1 MIKKLEEISAQALR
15 DLETASTL
23 DGLEQVRIS
32 VLGKKGA
39 LSEVLKTLGS
49 VPAAERPAI
58 GAAANEWKRKIEAA
72 IETRKASLENAALQT
87 QLERDRVDISLP
99 SRLPHRGSL
108 HPITQTTRKIIEVFS
123 RIGFD
128 VVTGPEVE
136 TDFLNFEAV
145 NIPAD
150 HPARDMQDTFFMG
163 PGVVLRTHTSAVQ
176 MRTMRNQSWPLR
188 ILAPGAVY
196 RNDSDATHSPM
207 FHQVEGLWVDRDVK
221 MSDLKGTLLFFAR
234 EMFGAD
240 AKIRLRPSYFP
251 FVEPGAEVDVNCFLC
266 RSKISDSCRVCKG
279 TGWLEILG
287 AGMVHPRLFE
297 MAGYAEAVRSGA
309 LTGYAFGMGVD
320 RIAMLLHGIPDLRLM
335 FQSDV
340 RFLKQF

>member
-1 MIKKLEEISAQALR
+1 
-15 DLETASTL
+15 
-23 DGLEQVRIS
+23 
-32 VLGKKGA
+32 
-39 LSEVLKTLGS
+39 
-49 VPAAERPAI
+49 
-58 GAAANEWKRKIEAA
+58 
-72 IETRKASLENAALQT
+72 
-87 QLERDRVDISLP
+87 
-99 SRLPHRGSL
+99 
-108 HPITQTTRKIIEVFS
+108 
-123 RIGFD
+123 
-128 VVTGPEVE
+128 
-136 TDFLNFEAV
+136 
-145 NIPAD
+145 
-150 HPARDMQDTFFMG
+150 
-163 PGVVLRTHTSAVQ
+163 
-176 MRTMRNQSWPLR
+176 MRNQSWPLR